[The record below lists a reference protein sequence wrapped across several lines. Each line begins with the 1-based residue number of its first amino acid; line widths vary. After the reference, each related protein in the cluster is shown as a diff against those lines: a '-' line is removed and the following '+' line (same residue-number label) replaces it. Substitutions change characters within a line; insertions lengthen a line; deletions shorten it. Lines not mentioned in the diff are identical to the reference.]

1 MKKNNTF
8 CRCQV
13 LFDNLSTFFPLV
25 LEMFPRDMW
34 YPIEGRWS
42 HAYLGVYEPQFPHGS
57 FFPILSSHL

>member
-1 MKKNNTF
+1 
-8 CRCQV
+8 
-13 LFDNLSTFFPLV
+13 LV

-34 YPIEGRWS
+34 SPIEGMWS